1 MTSRCHYEFEAPSN
15 NWLLNMLSIFL
26 PVMLIIGF
34 FIWMQRR
41 APGQMGNVMSIGRSK
56 AKAYDAD
63 KPSTTFDD
71 IAGYTG
77 VKQEITEVVDFLRMP
92 ERFKEIGARV
102 PKGILLVGPPGTG
115 KTLFARAVAGEAG
128 VGFLSV
134 TGSDF
139 MEMFVGVGAS
149 RVRDLFQ
156 QARRMG
162 RAIIFIDE
170 IDSIGRKRGAGLGG
184 GHDEREQTLNQL
196 LAEMD
201 GFETSEGIVI
211 MAATNRPDILDPA
224 LLRPGRF
231 DRQIIVPFPESSERK
246 LILEVH
252 SRDKRMGPDV
262 DMETMAQA
270 TPGMS
275 GADLANLVNEAALV
289 AVRRGSKQIERID
302 FENARD
308 RVVLGAQRE
317 SLIMS
322 AEEKRAT
329 AYHEGGH
336 ALLATVL
343 PHGDPLHKVTILP
356 RGMALGVTWSL
367 PQERHTYSKEF
378 FEDTICKAM
387 GGRVAEMI
395 VFGHLNSGAAN
406 DLEQATG
413 IARRMVREWGMS
425 ERVGPMAWSSQ
436 QAVFLGE
443 DLMSS
448 QREYSDDTA
457 KLLDEEIAR
466 ILTDQEGPGDRHPH
480 PAPPWSRVDRR
491 SSARPGDHR
500 RARGRPPDPP
510 RHDRVGSAGQRHHR
524 PLTVASGRPE
534 GRVRP
539 RSGSGDVPGCRH
551 SATAAHRSVADIGP
565 MNPARLTPWHRPRPR
580 RHGGDRIALV
590 QRSCREVLDVDHG
603 DLTTLEHPRLV
614 DDAAAHV
621 ARRRA
626 EHGDQPW
633 RVRTGEVGPVELFA
647 GWQSLLRRRIGV
659 SAASGRSSRSHR
671 WRPRSRWRRRVHPVR
686 TQATNRHD
694 AGSTDGRPT
703 NPTGRQVA
711 AAGQRTLH
719 EHPVGGLED
728 QFGVQRVGRRE
739 VDREHRAGPD
749 RGCGQPLDRRRSARA
764 DGLDGD
770 RCHRRCRR
778 CRPRARRL
786 SASIGPM
793 PRCHWVATKP
803 SSRGGAPRTTEVA
816 TESPA
821 GR

>member
-1 MTSRCHYEFEAPSN
+1 MNNLPPPPPPPPPGRGRGQRNPDQPGAEKGSGPNNDSNPDGSAKSGRGPGSWPRWTIWILVGVLAAAVLVPTLWPSDDGESLTYTEWRTQVVDGQVATAEISTGSGKITGEFDNGDKYTTSGGGERGVSEADEQLLIDQNVDYEFKPPSN
-15 NWLLNMLSIFL
+15 NWLLGVLSIFL

-34 FIWMQRR
+34 FVWMQRR
-41 APGQMGNVMSIGRSK
+41 AQGQMGGVMSIGRSK
-56 AKAYDAD
+56 AKTFDAD
-63 KPSTTFDD
+63 KPSTTFHD
-71 IAGYTG
+71 IAGYAG

-92 ERFKEIGARV
+92 DRFREIGARV

-162 RAIIFIDE
+162 SAIIFVDE

-184 GHDEREQTLNQL
+184 GHDEREQTLNQM

-201 GFETSEGIVI
+201 GFEPSEGIVVL
-211 MAATNRPDILDPA
+211 AATNRPDVLDPA

-231 DRQIIVPFPESSERK
+231 DRQIVVPLPESGERK
-246 LILEVH
+246 AILEVH

-275 GADLANLVNEAALV
+275 GADLANLVNEAALM
-289 AVRRGSKQIERID
+289 AVRRGSKEIERID

-308 RVVLGAQRE
+308 RVVLGARRE
-317 SLIMS
+317 SMILS

-367 PQERHTYSKEF
+367 PQDRHTYSKEYF
-378 FEDTICKAM
+378 DDTICKAM

-466 ILTDQEGPGDRHPH
+466 ILTEQENRANDILTK
-480 PAPPWSRVDRR
+480 
-491 SSARPGDHR
+491 HR
-500 RARGRPPDPP
+500 RGLQLIAEALLERETITGPE
-510 RHDRVGSAGQRHHR
+510 
-524 PLTVASGRPE
+524 VAKLIQQG
-534 GRVRP
+534 
-539 RSGSGDVPGCRH
+539 
-551 SATAAHRSVADIGP
+551 
-565 MNPARLTPWHRPRPR
+565 M
-580 RHGGDRIALV
+580 
-590 QRSCREVLDVDHG
+590 
-603 DLTTLEHPRLV
+603 
-614 DDAAAHV
+614 
-621 ARRRA
+621 A
-626 EHGDQPW
+626 E
-633 RVRTGEVGPVELFA
+633 
-647 GWQSLLRRRIGV
+647 S
-659 SAASGRSSRSHR
+659 
-671 WRPRSRWRRRVHPVR
+671 
-686 TQATNRHD
+686 
-694 AGSTDGRPT
+694 
-703 NPTGRQVA
+703 
-711 AAGQRTLH
+711 
-719 EHPVGGLED
+719 
-728 QFGVQRVGRRE
+728 
-739 VDREHRAGPD
+739 
-749 RGCGQPLDRRRSARA
+749 GQPNEDIITR
-764 DGLDGD
+764 
-770 RCHRRCRR
+770 
-778 CRPRARRL
+778 
-786 SASIGPM
+786 
-793 PRCHWVATKP
+793 
-803 SSRGGAPRTTEVA
+803 
-816 TESPA
+816 
-821 GR
+821 

>member
-1 MTSRCHYEFEAPSN
+1 MDNLPPPPPPPPPGRGRGQRSPDQPGSENDSGKNDGPSNNSNPDGKSGRGPGSWPRWTVWILVGVLAAAVLVPSLWPSNDGESLTYTEWRTQVIEGQVATAEISTGSGKITGEFDNGDKYSTSGGGERGVSEADEQLLIEQNVDYEFKPPSN
-15 NWLLNMLSIFL
+15 NWLLGVLSIFL

-34 FIWMQRR
+34 FVWMQRR
-41 APGQMGNVMSIGRSK
+41 AQGQMGGVMSIGKSK
-56 AKAYDAD
+56 AKSFDAD

-71 IAGYTG
+71 IAGYAG
-77 VKQEITEVVDFLRMP
+77 VKQEIMEVVDFLRMP
-92 ERFKEIGARV
+92 ERFREIGARV

-156 QARRMG
+156 QASRMG
-162 RAIIFIDE
+162 SAIIFVDE

-184 GHDEREQTLNQL
+184 GHDEREQTLNQM

-201 GFETSEGIVI
+201 GFEPSVGIVV
-211 MAATNRPDILDPA
+211 MAATNRPDVLDPA

-231 DRQIIVPFPESSERK
+231 DRQIVVPLPESGERK
-246 LILEVH
+246 AILEVH

-275 GADLANLVNEAALV
+275 GADLANLVNEAALM
-289 AVRRGSKQIERID
+289 AVRRGSKEIGRID

-308 RVVLGAQRE
+308 RVVLGATRE
-317 SLIMS
+317 SMILS
-322 AEEKRAT
+322 VEEKRAT

-367 PQERHTYSKEF
+367 PQDRHTYSKEYF
-378 FEDTICKAM
+378 DDTICKAM

-466 ILTDQEGPGDRHPH
+466 ILTEQE
-480 PAPPWSRVDRR
+480 SRASDILTK
-491 SSARPGDHR
+491 HR
-500 RARGRPPDPP
+500 RGL
-510 RHDRVGSAGQRHHR
+510 Q
-524 PLTVASGRPE
+524 L
-534 GRVRP
+534 
-539 RSGSGDVPGCRH
+539 
-551 SATAAHRSVADIGP
+551 
-565 MNPARLTPWHRPRPR
+565 
-580 RHGGDRIALV
+580 IAEAL
-590 QRSCREVLDVDHG
+590 
-603 DLTTLEHPRLV
+603 
-614 DDAAAHV
+614 
-621 ARRRA
+621 
-626 EHGDQPW
+626 
-633 RVRTGEVGPVELFA
+633 
-647 GWQSLLRRRIGV
+647 
-659 SAASGRSSRSHR
+659 
-671 WRPRSRWRRRVHPVR
+671 
-686 TQATNRHD
+686 
-694 AGSTDGRPT
+694 
-703 NPTGRQVA
+703 
-711 AAGQRTLH
+711 
-719 EHPVGGLED
+719 LED
-728 QFGVQRVGRRE
+728 ETITGPE
-739 VDREHRAGPD
+739 VAKLIQQGMTES
-749 RGCGQPLDRRRSARA
+749 GQPSEDIIAR
-764 DGLDGD
+764 
-770 RCHRRCRR
+770 
-778 CRPRARRL
+778 
-786 SASIGPM
+786 
-793 PRCHWVATKP
+793 
-803 SSRGGAPRTTEVA
+803 
-816 TESPA
+816 
-821 GR
+821 